1 MTVSPT
7 QEKVLKTINC
17 WTELLR
23 PLPLSIQQVSQV
35 LGTLISNFPGVEY
48 GPLHYRCLEVDKIQA
63 LRANHGNF
71 NAYIAKTFC

>member
-17 WTELLR
+17 WTELFR
-23 PLPLSIQQVSQV
+23 PLPLSIRQVSQA

-48 GPLHYRCLEVDKIQA
+48 GIWAATLSVF
-63 LRANHGNF
+63 GSG
-71 NAYIAKTFC
+71 